1 MAARS
6 LTRTML
12 GAARIA
18 MTAWSQMNKL
28 ERLAKLASEFY
39 EVPLDKLRSSER
51 IEKYAVPRRVCIW
64 LAVDAGYTKVAV
76 AKFWKL
82 DRTTIH
88 YSVKQYAK
96 RIRSCKYEKSE
107 LIRFSQF
114 VKKFLNHE

>member
-1 MAARS
+1 
-6 LTRTML
+6 ML

-18 MTAWSQMNKL
+18 MTAWNQMSKL

-51 IEKYAVPRRVCIW
+51 IEKYARPRRVCIW
-64 LAVDAGYTKVAV
+64 LAVDAGYTKATVAG
-76 AKFWKL
+76 FWKL
-82 DRTTIH
+82 DRTTIY
-88 YSVKQYAK
+88 YSVKQFNK

-114 VKKFLNHE
+114 VKKFLNDDE